1 MVSHHSSKYAICQ
14 VPGVLAV
21 VRLDPAS
28 VVPSWASSG
37 PLWAVVRTPEEVS
50 VVCDQTQVPPD
61 VRCERDWVALKIEG
75 PLALSLTGVL
85 SSLLTPLASR
95 GIVVFVLS
103 TFDTDYI
110 LVKQPQVSLAKAVL
124 REEGHLVS

>member
-50 VVCDQTQVPPD
+50 VVCDQTQVPLD

-110 LVKQPQVSLAKAVL
+110 LVKQSQVSLAKTVL
-124 REEGHLVS
+124 REEGHLLS

>member
-1 MVSHHSSKYAICQ
+1 
-14 VPGVLAV
+14 V
-21 VRLDPAS
+21 VRLDPGS

-37 PLWAVVRTPEEVS
+37 LLSAVVRTSEGVS
-50 VVCDQTQVPPD
+50 LVCDQTQVPPD
-61 VRCERDWVALKIEG
+61 VLCDRDWVALRLEG

-95 GIVVFVLS
+95 GIAVFVLS

-110 LVKQPQVSLAKAVL
+110 LVKQSQVSLAQHVL
-124 REEGHLVS
+124 RQEGHLLS